1 MTTKINLTPHD
12 IVITVDGRT
21 EVIKSSG
28 LARCKE
34 TSVQVG
40 LIDGWIPVFETTY
53 GEVSGLPEPAEDTI
67 YIVSAIVA
75 KAEEVKSRTDI
86 CIPAKTI
93 RDDKGNIIGCVG
105 LNLVR

>member
-12 IVITVDGRT
+12 VTIVVGDRT
-21 EVIKSSG
+21 EVIKPSG

-40 LIDGWIPVFETTY
+40 LIDGWIPVYETEY

-67 YIVSAIVA
+67 YIVSVIVA
-75 KAEEVKSRTDI
+75 KAKEVQARTDVYV
-86 CIPAKTI
+86 PAKTI
-93 RDDKGNIIGCVG
+93 RDENGVIIGCIG
-105 LNLVR
+105 LNKVS

>member
-12 IVITVDGRT
+12 VTIVVGDRT
-21 EVIKSSG
+21 EVIRPSE

-40 LIDGWIPVFETTY
+40 LIDGWIPVYETEY

-75 KAEEVKSRTDI
+75 KAVKDRADVY
-86 CIPAKTI
+86 IPAKTI
-93 RDDKGNIIGCVG
+93 RDENGVIIGCIG
-105 LNLVR
+105 LNKVS